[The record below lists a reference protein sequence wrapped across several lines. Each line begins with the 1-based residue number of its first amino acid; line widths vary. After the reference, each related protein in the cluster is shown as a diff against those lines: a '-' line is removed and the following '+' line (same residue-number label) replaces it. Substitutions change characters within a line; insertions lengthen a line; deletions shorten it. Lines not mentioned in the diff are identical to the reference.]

1 ASASYCFFASAPA
14 RTVNTSRSKM
24 TANARTEQKAS
35 GHATAPICSNHSGSH
50 PDSASGDIRHLL
62 ERKRIDNL
70 APCRV
75 FRNARL
81 ALAEEADDQ
90 FVIGVEH
97 LNRGDDA
104 INRRLAADEAAGN
117 RLLVEVQVEL
127 GIEHIV
133 PLTHLD
139 QLLDRAGMDLDAAL
153 VANEHHDLA
162 VAIAGKLKHPAGG
175 AVLKLECEV
184 ITDAAERLH
193 AADLVFAEHYEE
205 VVDVLEVFPGGTE
218 SFPVNFCIRAVR
230 SFCCRFFNFKSRVLF
245 SIAILCN
252 QIIIGGLIRMV
263 GQVNLV
269 DGGSGRIE
277 ELQALARALLGRGLL
292 GESVLPMAHEQ
303 PQIDVGIVQDAGADR
318 PVGKE
323 ARIVVNALALVHAG
337 IIPGQRE
344 NLTERFKIF
353 QDALG
358 IIGKADHIAA
368 DAGGEK
374 LTFR

>member
-1 ASASYCFFASAPA
+1 ASAPA

-104 INRRLAADEAAGN
+104 INRRLADDEAAGN

-139 QLLDRAGMDLDAAL
+139 QLLDPAGMDLDAAL

-175 AVLKLECEV
+175 LS
-184 ITDAAERLH
+184 AAGL
-193 AADLVFAEHYEE
+193 ALSEHDEY
-205 VVDVLEVFPGGTE
+205 VVDVFVVFPGGTE

-230 SFCCRFFNFKSRVLF
+230 SFCCCFLNFKSRVLF
-245 SIAILCN
+245 SIAILRN
-252 QIIIGGLIRMV
+252 QIIIGGLIPMV

-269 DGGSGRIE
+269 DG
-277 ELQALARALLGRGLL
+277 
-292 GESVLPMAHEQ
+292 
-303 PQIDVGIVQDAGADR
+303 
-318 PVGKE
+318 
-323 ARIVVNALALVHAG
+323 
-337 IIPGQRE
+337 
-344 NLTERFKIF
+344 
-353 QDALG
+353 
-358 IIGKADHIAA
+358 
-368 DAGGEK
+368 
-374 LTFR
+374 